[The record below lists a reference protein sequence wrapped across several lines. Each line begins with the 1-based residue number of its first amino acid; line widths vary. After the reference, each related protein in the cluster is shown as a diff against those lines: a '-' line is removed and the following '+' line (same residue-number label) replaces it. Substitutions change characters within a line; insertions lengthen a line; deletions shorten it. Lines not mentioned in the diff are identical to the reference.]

1 MTMARYPFELPREYG
16 ALHRSSFPADLRVV
30 CQWSALGLALSGLML
45 AAGFGAEI
53 GQALMAI
60 G

>member
-1 MTMARYPFELPREYG
+1 MTMARYPFELPMAYR
-16 ALHRSSFPADLRVV
+16 ALPRSTVAADLRVV
-30 CQWSALGLALSGLML
+30 CLWSALGLTLTALMF

-53 GQALMAI
+53 ATALAAA